1 MRTPPFGR
9 ALFDFFFPPKCPLCG
24 ENQGGRAEDRPCSA
38 CVSRIHFFS
47 PPRCPRCGLGF
58 ASPAHPDHLCSEC
71 LTEERFFTR
80 ARAVCLYEGLIVEA
94 ISRFKYG
101 RFTRLARPLGDFLA
115 EYQDPEF
122 SFSSLDLVLPVPLH
136 PKRLR
141 ERGFNQ
147 SLLLAR
153 HFSHKH
159 SIPLDITALYRS
171 RPTQPQTQLSGPER
185 QTNVRGA
192 FEVRKP
198 EAVAKKRVLL
208 IDDVFTTG
216 ATIRE
221 CAKVLLH
228 AGAKQVDVLT
238 LARVSA

>member
-1 MRTPPFGR
+1 MRPSPFGR
-9 ALFDFFFPPKCPLCG
+9 AIFDFFFPPKCPLCG
-24 ENQGGRAEDRPCSA
+24 EDYGGRHQGRPCPG
-38 CVSRIHFFS
+38 CVSRIQFLS
-47 PPRCPRCGLGF
+47 PPLCPRCGRGF
-58 ASPAHPDHLCSEC
+58 ASAADRDHLCSEC

-80 ARAVCLYEGLIVEA
+80 ARAVCIYEGLIVEA

-101 RFTRLARPLGDFLA
+101 RVARLARPLGGFLA
-115 EYQDPEF
+115 DYQDPDFTF
-122 SFSSLDLVLPVPLH
+122 SGLDLVVPVPLH

-153 HFSHKH
+153 RLGLRH
-159 SIPLDITALYRS
+159 SLPLDITALCRA
-171 RPTQPQTQLSGPER
+171 RPTQPQTQLSGSER

-216 ATIRE
+216 ATVRE

-228 AGAKQVDVLT
+228 AGAQQVDVLT
-238 LARVSA
+238 LARVSS